1 MSIELT
7 LKNVEMDIKQGDFGK
22 ARDRMHGLI
31 ANYPNNLS
39 IRRQLGDIYWKL
51 QVPSMAG
58 RYWYLEKDKS
68 AEMES
73 ACRKFENQ
81 CGSDPMQ
88 ILLALKYRGDFPAIE
103 NEYAGRILLELHEQ
117 AKRKH
122 KYYTDFRNWKGKT
135 SSYHQRDAKKTNTT
149 TILACCLIALLIGLV
164 LMTIGVFTVIGWTI
178 R

>member
-1 MSIELT
+1 MSIEIT
-7 LKNVEMDIKQGDFGK
+7 LDNVKTDIAQGDLGK

-51 QVPSMAG
+51 QVPAMAG

-81 CGSDPMQ
+81 CGNDPMQ
-88 ILLALKYRGDFPAIE
+88 ILFALKFRGDFPAIE
-103 NEYAGRILLELHEQ
+103 KEYAGCILLELHEQ
-117 AKRKH
+117 AKQKH
-122 KYYTDFRNWKGKT
+122 GYYTDFRNWKGKAI
-135 SSYHQRDAKKTNTT
+135 SSYPKKGKKTNTN
-149 TILACCLIALLIGLV
+149 TILAGCLIALSIGLV
-164 LMTIGVFTVIGWTI
+164 LMTIGVLTVIGWML